1 MLFYLSSESIRTLA
15 LVLLN
20 VALTGYLLRVPHGA
34 GAARWL
40 AGFTGATVVYYVF
53 RGLEGSFLGLT
64 VEAQWALNLAESV
77 VIMAGIGALLQFA
90 YRFLE
95 APFERE
101 ARVALGVS
109 GLGVVGVVMLAL
121 AIRGT
126 DMPRETLMASYTVWW
141 LVVDL
146 WAITVL
152 LRKRR
157 RALAEGR
164 ERSARA
170 FLAFAGACAA
180 DAAMLAAI
188 VVVNTISIPAAVS
201 NAIWVFLILPFV
213 FAVHYL
219 RVAVYIAHAPEPT
232 SLRVKLSGLT
242 LAMGLAVIGMTG
254 VLMTDP
260 LNPNLTNGVAQ
271 TLEQAE
277 SLQGAMIRL
286 LGLMGAVV
294 VFALVVLPLSLQG
307 SLVRPVR
314 RLLDGVRRVNAGE
327 REVTVA
333 VGVRDEVGRLTE
345 GFNAMTASLRDA
357 EADLRAYAG
366 DLERRVEVRTAALAA
381 SKAEVE
387 AQAAR
392 LEEMDRLKTRFFAN
406 VSHEFRTPLTLLL
419 GPIDDALAGRY
430 GDVDPR
436 LGEQL
441 PVMQRNARRLL
452 DLINQLLD
460 LAKLEAAGLDLDRRA
475 TDLVAL
481 AQGVVGTF
489 AARAERGGVA
499 LLSDPEAETLPA
511 AVDGPKVEGVLTNLL
526 ANALAFTKP
535 GGKVRVGVARD
546 AEAAVLT
553 VTDTGV
559 GIAADDLPHVF
570 DRFRQVD
577 GSATRTH
584 EGTGIGLALAKEL
597 VELHGGT
604 IGVESTVGFGTRFT
618 VRLPREA
625 EGVDLAA
632 MPASGPT
639 ASANEC
645 LLPPAG
651 RDWEGGDEATATLTP
666 EAAPLPEAADDRP
679 TVLLVE
685 DNADLRA
692 FIRGHLTER
701 YRVIEAADGQA
712 GLEAA
717 RAHGPDLVLSD
728 VMMPEMSGVDLTRAL
743 KADARLGDVPVVL
756 LTARA
761 DEDSVLD
768 GLGAGADDYL
778 SKPFSPAEL
787 LARVDN
793 FVSARRELRAR
804 YSDEVQIGPTK
815 VAVPSAEAAFL
826 QQARD
831 VVEAR
836 LGDATFGVEAL
847 AEAVGLSRRQ
857 LGRRM
862 RDALDTSPSQ
872 FVRELRL
879 ARAAQLL
886 EQDAGT
892 VAEVAY
898 AVGYRDPEHFSKQFR
913 KAYGATP
920 SAYPEVV

>member
-20 VALTGYLLRVPHGA
+20 VALTGYLLRVPRGA

-77 VIMAGIGALLQFA
+77 VIMVGIGALLQFA

-101 ARVALGVS
+101 ARAALAVS
-109 GLGVVGVVMLAL
+109 GLGVVGVVVLAFT
-121 AIRGT
+121 IRGT
-126 DMPRETLMASYTVWW
+126 DMPREALMASYTVWW
-141 LVVDL
+141 LAVDL
-146 WAITVL
+146 WAIAVL
-152 LRKRR
+152 LRKRQ

-180 DAAMLAAI
+180 DAVMLAAI

-201 NAIWVFLILPFV
+201 NGIWVFLVLPSV

-294 VFALVVLPLSLQG
+294 VFALVVLPFSLQG

-314 RLLDGVRRVNAGE
+314 RLLDGVRRVNEGE
-327 REVTVA
+327 REVTVE
-333 VGVRDEVGRLTE
+333 VGVRDEVGQLTE
-345 GFNAMTASLRDA
+345 GFNAMTGSLRDA

-366 DLERRVEVRTAALAA
+366 HLEARVEARTAELAERT
-381 SKAEVE
+381 AEVE

-392 LEEMDRLKTRFFAN
+392 LEELDRLKTRFFAN
-406 VSHEFRTPLTLLL
+406 VSHEFRTPLTLLI
-419 GPIDDALAGRY
+419 GPIEDALAGRY
-430 GDVDPR
+430 GDLDSR
-436 LGEQL
+436 LADQL

-452 DLINQLLD
+452 DLVNQLLD
-460 LAKLEAAGLDLDRRA
+460 LAKLEAAGLDLDRQPA
-475 TDLVAL
+475 DLVAL
-481 AQGVVGTF
+481 ARGGVATF

-499 LLSDPEAETLPA
+499 LLFDAPPA
-511 AVDGPKVEGVLTNLL
+511 LAVPVDAVKIEGVLTNLL
-526 ANALAFTKP
+526 ANALAFTGP
-535 GGKVRVGVARD
+535 GGKVRVRVA
-546 AEAAVLT
+546 AEGDRAVLA
-553 VTDTGV
+553 VEDTGV
-559 GIAADDLPHVF
+559 GIGADDLPHVF

-597 VELHGGT
+597 VEMHDGT
-604 IGVESTVGFGTRFT
+604 IEVESAVGFGTRFT
-618 VRLPREA
+618 VLLPRSENGAVGLAEA
-625 EGVDLAA
+625 EVLVA
-632 MPASGPT
+632 PS
-639 ASANEC
+639 EI
-645 LLPPAG
+645 
-651 RDWEGGDEATATLTP
+651 GGDGVAEPAP
-666 EAAPLPEAADDRP
+666 EPVADDRP
-679 TVLLVE
+679 VVLVVE
-685 DNADLRA
+685 DHADLRA
-692 FIRGHLTER
+692 FVRSHLADR
-701 YRVIEAADGQA
+701 YRVVEAENGAA

-717 RAHGPDLVLSD
+717 KAHAPDLVLSD
-728 VMMPEMSGVDLTRAL
+728 VMMPELDGVALTRAL
-743 KADARLGDVPVVL
+743 KADARLADVPVVL
-756 LTARA
+756 LTAKA
-761 DEDSVLD
+761 DEKSMLD
-768 GLGAGADDYL
+768 GLDAGADDYL
-778 SKPFSPAEL
+778 AKPFSPAEL
-787 LARVDN
+787 RARVDN
-793 FVSARRELRAR
+793 AVAARRQMRER
-804 YSDEVQIGPTK
+804 YSDEVVVGPSQI
-815 VAVPSAEAAFL
+815 VVPSSEAVFLARLRDEAEAHLA
-826 QQARD
+826 D
-831 VVEAR
+831 
-836 LGDATFGVEAL
+836 DAFGVERL
-847 AEAVGLSRRQ
+847 ADAVGLSRRQ
-857 LGRRM
+857 LGRRLK
-862 RDALDTSPSQ
+862 DALSTTPGAFLRD
-872 FVRELRL
+872 LRL

-886 EQDAGT
+886 EQAAGT

-913 KAYGATP
+913 KVYGATP
-920 SAYPEVV
+920 SAYADGHTAQP

>member
-20 VALTGYLLRVPHGA
+20 VALTGYLLRVPRGA

-77 VIMAGIGALLQFA
+77 VIMVGIGALLQFA

-109 GLGVVGVVMLAL
+109 GLGMVGVVVLAF

-126 DMPRETLMASYTVWW
+126 DMPREALMASYTVWW
-141 LVVDL
+141 LAVDV
-146 WAITVL
+146 WAISVL

-157 RALAEGR
+157 RTLAGGR
-164 ERSARA
+164 ERSAQA

-188 VVVNTISIPAAVS
+188 IIVNTIAIPAAVS
-201 NAIWVFLILPFV
+201 NMIWVFLILPSV

-277 SLQGAMIRL
+277 SLQGAMVRL

-314 RLLDGVRRVNAGE
+314 RLLDGVRRVNEGE
-327 REVTVA
+327 REVTVD
-333 VGVRDEVGRLTE
+333 VGVRDEVGQLTE
-345 GFNAMTASLRDA
+345 GFNAMTGSLRDA
-357 EADLRAYAG
+357 EADLRAYAD
-366 DLERRVEVRTAALAA
+366 DLEHRVAERTAELAERT
-381 SKAEVE
+381 AEVE
-387 AQAAR
+387 AQARR

-430 GDVDPR
+430 GTPDPR
-436 LGEQL
+436 LAEQL

-452 DLINQLLD
+452 GLINQLLD
-460 LAKLEAAGLDLDRRA
+460 LAKLEVAGLDLDRQP

-481 AQGVVGTF
+481 ARGVVGTF
-489 AARAERGGVA
+489 ASRAERGGVA
-499 LLSDPEAETLPA
+499 LLFDAEVDRLA
-511 AVDGPKVEGVLTNLL
+511 AALDGPKIEGVLTNVL

-535 GGKVRVGVARD
+535 GGKVRVSVVRD
-546 AEAAVLT
+546 GDKAVLT
-553 VTDTGV
+553 VADTGI

-597 VELHGGT
+597 VELHGGM
-604 IGVESTVGFGTRFT
+604 IGVESAVGFGTCFT
-618 VRLPREA
+618 VRLPIEA
-625 EGVDLAA
+625 EGVDLSAL
-632 MPASGPT
+632 PASG
-639 ASANEC
+639 ASREVPEVSGDGLAEAPEPI
-645 LLPPAG
+645 LEAEE
-651 RDWEGGDEATATLTP
+651 EGP
-666 EAAPLPEAADDRP
+666 DDRP
-679 TVLLVE
+679 LVLLVE

-692 FIRGHLTER
+692 FVRGHLAER
-701 YRVIEAADGQA
+701 YRVVEAADGRA

-717 RAHGPDLVLSD
+717 REHDPDLVLSD
-728 VMMPEMSGVDLTRAL
+728 VMMPEMSGIDLARAL

-778 SKPFSPAEL
+778 AKPFSPAEL

-793 FVSARRELRAR
+793 FVASRRGMRER
-804 YSDEVQIGPTK
+804 YSDEVLVGPSQMT
-815 VAVPSAEAAFL
+815 VPSAKAAFL
-826 QQARD
+826 EQVRD
-831 VVEAR
+831 ATEAH
-836 LGDATFGVEAL
+836 LGDDAFGVERL
-847 AEAVGLSRRQ
+847 AEEVGLSRRQ

-872 FVRELRL
+872 FIRELRL

-920 SAYPEVV
+920 SAYVG